1 MKKLFAILLCIAIL
15 LVPMSLSV
23 GAAAALNA
31 DEQRIITALKEKV
44 TVNGVQV
51 KIPDNYV
58 TQAENYFK
66 TIEVSKAQA
75 DEILGYID
83 EGTELIKDTN
93 IKNTTDLKVLAQS
106 HKTEILDLGKKACAV
121 VEATLTYDG
130 KDVTIV
136 ADETGATLFD
146 AAPIVKTTGADV
158 DFSTMAIILSSVAVV
173 LGVAFVASKKLGL
186 LK

>member
-1 MKKLFAILLCIAIL
+1 MKKLFAILLSIAIL
-15 LVPMSLSV
+15 LVPMSLCV
-23 GAAAALNA
+23 GAEAALNA
-31 DEQRIITALKEKV
+31 NEQKILAALKDKV
-44 TVNGVQV
+44 NVNGVEV
-51 KIPDNYV
+51 IIPANYI

-66 TIEVSKAQA
+66 TIDVSKAQA
-75 DEILGYID
+75 EEILGYID
-83 EGTELIKDTN
+83 EGTELIKDTD
-93 IKNTTDLKVLAQS
+93 IKNTADLKVLAKS

-136 ADETGATLFD
+136 ADETGTTLFD
-146 AAPIVKTTGADV
+146 AAPVVKTTGADV